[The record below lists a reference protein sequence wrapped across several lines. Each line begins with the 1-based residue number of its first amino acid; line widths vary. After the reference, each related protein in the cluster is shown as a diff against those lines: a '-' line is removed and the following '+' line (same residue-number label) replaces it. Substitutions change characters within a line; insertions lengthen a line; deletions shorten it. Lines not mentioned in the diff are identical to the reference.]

1 MPIQSASATLNSE
14 SKVVCQIG
22 FFYYEQ
28 GQLDV
33 NSGTI
38 KAKGSSRWANLTTW
52 SAFNDYITVRDPI
65 KWTAPVIDIGSIDYF
80 CLSVTTEFTGTNLNL
95 LVHVSDTGVFGGEE
109 DEFFIQDGNLNVTA
123 FYGRYVYVTAIVTG
137 TELSRMSV
145 ATNTNKTT
153 IKLINVNTSTL
164 SGTASNRVLNMPRPV
179 STIYDMNIEC
189 RYATTYPVNLYVS
202 DTPTSQ
208 ALIPVVKSKSAS
220 APAIALYGIDNDP
233 RDGIVDITITALPR
247 MIMTGGNLIV
257 VE

>member
-1 MPIQSASATLNSE
+1 MPIKTGEATLTSE
-14 SKVVCQIG
+14 FKIVPQIG
-22 FFYYEQ
+22 FIYFEQ

-38 KAKGSSRWANLTTW
+38 KATGSSRWSALTTW
-52 SAFNDYITVRDPI
+52 SAFTDYITTRNPI
-65 KWTAPVIDIGSIDYF
+65 KWTAPMIDIGSIDYF

-95 LVHVSDTGVFGGEE
+95 LVHVSNTGVFGGEE

-153 IKLINVNTSTL
+153 IKMINVDTSTL
-164 SGTASNRVLNMPRPV
+164 SGTVSNRVLNMPRPV

-208 ALIPVVKSKSAS
+208 ALIPVVKSKSAT

-247 MIMTGGNLIV
+247 MIMSGGNLIV

>member
-1 MPIQSASATLNSE
+1 MPIKTAEASLSSE
-14 SKVVCQIG
+14 FKIVPQIG
-22 FFYYEQ
+22 FIYFEQ

-38 KAKGSSRWANLTTW
+38 KAQGSSRWSALTTW
-52 SAFNDYITVRDPI
+52 SAFNDYVTVRNPI

-80 CLSVTTEFTGTNLNL
+80 NLQITTEFTGTGLYY

-109 DEFFIQDGNLNVTA
+109 SEYVIEEGNLNVNA
-123 FYGRYVYVTAIVTG
+123 FYGRFVYVTVIFTG
-137 TELSRMSV
+137 TELSRFTV

-153 IKLINVNTSTL
+153 IKLVNVNTSTL
-164 SGTASNRVLNMPRPV
+164 SGTVSNRILALPKSV

-189 RYATTYPVNLYVS
+189 RYADTYPVNLYVS

-233 RDGIVDITITALPR
+233 RDGIVDVTITALPR
-247 MIMTGGNLIV
+247 MIMTGGNLLVI
-257 VE
+257 E